1 MFMSRYL
8 SHAEAVLRMALA
20 FYLLNDD
27 IPMTSSSIVLS
38 VSYVYLLSV
47 FFFAFFPCF
56 LQPLVVL
63 TDLFEQGVLDAVG
76 G

>member
-27 IPMTSSSIVLS
+27 TPMTSLSMVLS

-47 FFFAFFPCF
+47 FFLPFSFASFSRW
-56 LQPLVVL
+56 
-63 TDLFEQGVLDAVG
+63 
-76 G
+76 